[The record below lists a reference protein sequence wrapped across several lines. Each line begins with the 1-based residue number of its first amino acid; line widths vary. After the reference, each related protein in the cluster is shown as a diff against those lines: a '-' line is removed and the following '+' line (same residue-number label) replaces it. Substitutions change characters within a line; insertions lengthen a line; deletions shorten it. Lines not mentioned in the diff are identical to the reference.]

1 MLSEKNAQ
9 VSLFIIISILIAGLV
24 IAFVLYNNQSVIKEN
39 INPEIQ
45 PIHNYVKSCIK
56 NAGRESIY
64 SLSLQGGYS
73 FDISDIEYSDKSLF
87 YYDQGKNN
95 MITKEE
101 FENEISKETN
111 YKIFEC
117 VNFSLF
123 PDFNV
128 TENEISTKTEIL
140 EGKVVFNADYPL
152 SIQKGDNVYE
162 IERFE
167 DIEVPV
173 RLLTIYNVAEMLI
186 QDHMENEGDICLS
199 CISEWSIQ
207 YDLYFSME
215 DYEEDIVIFSITDK
229 NSNINGEELEFKFA
243 NRY

>member
-73 FDISDIEYSDKSLF
+73 FDISDIEYSDKSL
-87 YYDQGKNN
+87 
-95 MITKEE
+95 
-101 FENEISKETN
+101 
-111 YKIFEC
+111 
-117 VNFSLF
+117 
-123 PDFNV
+123 
-128 TENEISTKTEIL
+128 
-140 EGKVVFNADYPL
+140 
-152 SIQKGDNVYE
+152 
-162 IERFE
+162 
-167 DIEVPV
+167 
-173 RLLTIYNVAEMLI
+173 
-186 QDHMENEGDICLS
+186 S